1 MKRHFLVLILVF
13 CININPVSAQDK
25 EKFLTLNGYVSTMQ
39 SVMFDSLS
47 GPFLNE
53 FLIHNRLNFK
63 GYVNK
68 NITFAAEFRNRL
80 FIGDLVTADH
90 TYSTF
95 IGTDYGMVDLSWN
108 ILDEQSYFLNTTIDR
123 LWVDLNYG
131 KFQTRIGRQRIN
143 WGQTLVWNPNDI
155 FNVYSYF
162 DVDYPERPGSDAVRI
177 QYYPGYSSAVEVAVS
192 TDYLDK
198 VTGAALYRF
207 NKWGYDIQFL
217 AGIFN
222 SDDLVAGAGW
232 SGSFGSVSFRG
243 EASWFHSAKN
253 YADSASTAIATI
265 GFDKAFGNNS
275 IIQAQFMY
283 CNNPVT
289 LSGFG
294 ALYIGNLS
302 TKQIA
307 FSEFS
312 AFGSYSYPVSP
323 LINISLSAMWFPDM
337 NGYYAGPSFDY
348 SFSENAGLSLIWQHF
363 ENRVN
368 GIRTDINLGFLR
380 VKFSF

>member
-1 MKRHFLVLILVF
+1 MKRQFLAVILL
-13 CININPVSAQDK
+13 CLACNYASAQ
-25 EKFLTLNGYVSTMQ
+25 EKQKFVTLNGYISSMQ

-80 FIGDLVTADH
+80 FMGDLVTPDH
-90 TYSTF
+90 TYSTI

-108 ILDEQSYFLNTTIDR
+108 ILNEQSYFLNTSIDR

-162 DVDYPERPGSDAVRI
+162 DIDYPERPGSDAIRI
-177 QYYPGYSSAVEVAVS
+177 QYYPGFSSAVEIAVS

-217 AGIFN
+217 AGVFN
-222 SDDLVAGAGW
+222 SEDLVAGAGW
-232 SGSFGSVSFRG
+232 SGAFGSVSFRG

-253 YADSASTAIATI
+253 YADSAATAIATI
-265 GFDKAFGNNS
+265 GFDKAFRNNS
-275 IIQAQFMY
+275 AIQAQFMY
-283 CNNPVT
+283 CNNPVE

-302 TKQIA
+302 TKQLA

-323 LINISLSAMWFPDM
+323 LINVSLSAMWFPDM
-337 NGYYAGPSFDY
+337 KGYYAGPSFDY
-348 SFSENAGLSLIWQHF
+348 SFADNAALSVIWQHF
-363 ENRVN
+363 ENKTN
-368 GIRTDINLGFLR
+368 GVRSRINAGFLR

>member
-1 MKRHFLVLILVF
+1 MNKHFLVLILVF
-13 CININPVSAQDK
+13 CINHNPVSAQEK

-90 TYSTF
+90 TYSTI
-95 IGTDYGMVDLSWN
+95 IGTDYGMADLSWN
-108 ILDEQSYFLNTTIDR
+108 VLDEQSYFLNTTIDR

-131 KFQTRIGRQRIN
+131 KVQARIGRQRIN

-162 DVDYPERPGSDAVRI
+162 DVDYPERPGSDAIRI
-177 QYYPGYSSAVEVAVS
+177 QYYPGYSSTVEVALS

-265 GFDKAFGNNS
+265 GFDKAFRNNS
-275 IIQAQFMY
+275 IIQAQVMY
-283 CNNPVT
+283 CNNPVE

-323 LINISLSAMWFPDM
+323 LLNISLSAMWFPDM
-337 NGYYAGPSFDY
+337 NGYYAGPSFDF
-348 SFSENAGLSLIWQHF
+348 SFAENAGLSLIWQHF

-368 GIRTDINLGFLR
+368 GIRTGINLGFLR